1 VFSTTSD
8 GASSPTERLR
18 IDSSGRVGIGTTSPS
33 QLLEI
38 KGVNAQ
44 LVVNGTTTTDSG
56 IEFQNNGTSFSEIKL
71 NTSAGILDISETQTS
86 GVVSFSTGTGGTER
100 ARIDSSGRL
109 LVGTS
114 SAIAIGGESSPK
126 LQLID
131 ASATSAG
138 WFNLARFANSAGANA
153 IQFGK
158 SRGTTVGDYT
168 IVQNNDALGSITFA
182 GSDGTDLGSYGAQ
195 IKAEVDGTPG
205 ANDMPGRL
213 VFSTTADGA
222 SSPTE
227 RLRIT
232 SAGNVGIGTSSPGE
246 QLDVS
251 SGTGGVIRVTSS
263 DGSISAAGERIG
275 KIEMYSS
282 DGSSNGTGI
291 AAYIEAVSQAA
302 FTGQGRPT
310 HLTFG
315 TYNSGGSLGERVRI
329 TDAGNVGIGTTSPG
343 FTLDI
348 KAATNGLLRVNNSNE
363 SSHGSADARI
373 VAGGSF
379 YQNPVIVGS
388 SIKFNT
394 FNGSSEGERVR
405 ITSAGLV
412 GIGTSSPISDIHI
425 LGTTGARIQN
435 SADTDGQFLLT
446 YSSNNP
452 DFRMLDTTGTTTVK
466 LLASGN
472 SYFNGGNVGIG
483 TTSPGALLDV
493 SASAPEL
500 RISSSNG
507 AQTSGSSIGKLSFY
521 TPDGTTPGG
530 AGVAAF
536 IETLSSTTNGSDY
549 QLLISKREGSGG
561 GSNYIN
567 LGSSATGAISFGTN
581 TSGSGTERMRIDS
594 SGRLLVGTSTS
605 RVSRL
610 YYPSGDSA
618 LTSTEQIEGTG
629 TGGSLL
635 IVNNQ
640 AGTAGSSLVLGKSR
654 GATTGSITA
663 VASGDQLGTIQFNG
677 IDVTTTGDLE
687 SCAGSI
693 ACEVDGTPGAN
704 DMPGRLVFS
713 TTADGTSSPT
723 ERMRI
728 SSDGSTNHY
737 TNHTNVHIVR
747 SGNAAGTTDS
757 IYVGARS
764 ATNTTNGTVVYRVY
778 TNGTYA
784 TISDANQKKNVET
797 TRDGYLDDLNKL
809 RVVKYN
815 WNEQEDTDPKEL
827 GLIAQEVEQVFPGLV
842 TQIADDTEEQQYK
855 GIKTSVLPFMLLKA
869 LQEASAKIEV
879 LEAEV
884 AALKAQ

>member
-1 VFSTTSD
+1 M
-8 GASSPTERLR
+8 R
-18 IDSSGRVGIGTTSPS
+18 IDSSGDLIKIGGV
-33 QLLEI
+33 I
-38 KGVNAQ
+38 KGER
-44 LVVNGTTTTDSG
+44 GTAAAPAY
-56 IEFQNNGTSFSEIKL
+56 SFSDDTDTGIFNIS
-71 NTSAGILDISETQTS
+71 NTDLG
-86 GVVSFSTGTGGTER
+86 FSVGGTER
-100 ARIDSSGRL
+100 L
-109 LVGTS
+109 
-114 SAIAIGGESSPK
+114 
-126 LQLID
+126 
-131 ASATSAG
+131 
-138 WFNLARFANSAGANA
+138 
-153 IQFGK
+153 
-158 SRGTTVGDYT
+158 
-168 IVQNNDALGSITFA
+168 
-182 GSDGTDLGSYGAQ
+182 
-195 IKAEVDGTPG
+195 
-205 ANDMPGRL
+205 
-213 VFSTTADGA
+213 
-222 SSPTE
+222 
-227 RLRIT
+227 
-232 SAGNVGIGTSSPGE
+232 
-246 QLDVS
+246 
-251 SGTGGVIRVTSS
+251 
-263 DGSISAAGERIG
+263 
-275 KIEMYSS
+275 
-282 DGSSNGTGI
+282 
-291 AAYIEAVSQAA
+291 
-302 FTGQGRPT
+302 
-310 HLTFG
+310 
-315 TYNSGGSLGERVRI
+315 
-329 TDAGNVGIGTTSPG
+329 
-343 FTLDI
+343 
-348 KAATNGLLRVNNSNE
+348 
-363 SSHGSADARI
+363 
-373 VAGGSF
+373 
-379 YQNPVIVGS
+379 
-388 SIKFNT
+388 
-394 FNGSSEGERVR
+394 R

-412 GIGTSSPISDIHI
+412 GIGTSSPGANLQIVPTAVDSDALAIRRQDSATANLFRFFQDSSVAEGTGCAHLNTNNRSLAITASSAANANDGIFINATGRVGIGTSSPGRELHIS
-425 LGTTGARIQN
+425 G
-435 SADTDGQFLLT
+435 
-446 YSSNNP
+446 
-452 DFRMLDTTGTTTVK
+452 TGTSGTQLQVQGTSSAGIKFIPGSGDNWEIQTSTVSDF
-466 LLASGN
+466 LVYNRTDEATR
-472 SYFNGGNVGIG
+472 FIINGSGNVGIG
-483 TTSPGALLDV
+483 TTSPSSLLTLRQTTASHQIFEISRPNSDSSALLLGND
-493 SASAPEL
+493 AN
-500 RISSSNG
+500 SN
-507 AQTSGSSIGKLSFY
+507 A
-521 TPDGTTPGG
+521 
-530 AGVAAF
+530 
-536 IETLSSTTNGSDY
+536 
-549 QLLISKREGSGG
+549 LISA
-561 GSNYIN
+561 NN
-567 LGSSATGAISFGTN
+567 ADLLFGKEFAGTF
-581 TSGSGTERMRIDS
+581 TERMRIDS